1 MNAGVVTDLY
11 QEEIYQLRTKTIIVI
26 SVPWNQL
33 NDGTIQLLAKILA
46 AVKLDL
52 SSIRLITLTRL
63 DDVLSLP
70 EYPSHII
77 SFGVPTSP
85 PIELYQ
91 PSKLMGVPII
101 TADKLD
107 LLDDSRKKNLWAGLK
122 AMFAV

>member
-1 MNAGVVTDLY
+1 MNAEVVTDLY
-11 QEEIYQLRTKTIIVI
+11 QEEIYHLRQKTIVVI

-33 NDGTIQLLAKILA
+33 NDGSIQLLAKILA
-46 AVKLDL
+46 SVKLDL
-52 SSIRLITLTRL
+52 SSVRIISLPRL
-63 DDVLSLP
+63 DDVSGLP

-101 TADKLD
+101 TADELD